1 MSGGRVREWDC
12 AIVDTDW
19 LYQIDVMTGE
29 SKETVVT
36 PEVICIPRLPEI
48 PRTSRN
54 AHASR
59 VGHVF
64 HVQGQVPWDLQG
76 NTAGGDD
83 ITAQAEQSYKVL
95 DSIVRATGSTW
106 DDVAEVTDILK
117 RSQDHDA
124 VSRVRGRYAKPG
136 QYAASAL
143 LAKLVSEEI
152 LLEPELIIATEAK
165 DVVVSPKV
173 YRRDGGAHAVRVG
186 RTLYLSG
193 QAALDGDGKLVGK
206 GAVETQVRQVLTNIE
221 AVLEAAGGSMADVV
235 RLDTFLARRAD
246 HSKVIAV
253 REEVLP
259 VGEMVVSDVVTGW
272 VDPDVLVHM
281 RCIAVLE

>member
-1 MSGGRVREWDC
+1 MYS
-12 AIVDTDW
+12 
-19 LYQIDVMTGE
+19 
-29 SKETVVT
+29 
-36 PEVICIPRLPEI
+36 RLPEI

-173 YRRDGGAHAVRVG
+173 YRRDGGTHAVRVG